1 MTTTIQ
7 KWGNSQGIRIPKYL
21 LDQIHWNTDEV
32 VDIEIQD
39 NTIVLKKKVT
49 DYPIIDLEKKFNEY
63 FGEIPSGEFDWGKPQ
78 GEEIW

>member
-7 KWGNSQGIRIPKYL
+7 KWGNSQGIRIPKYV

-49 DYPIIDLEKKFNEY
+49 DYPIIDLEKKFTEY
-63 FGEIPSGEFDWGKPQ
+63 LGEIPSGEFDWGKPQ